1 MRYDHYAYDLVS
13 CAKPTR
19 LVHLPGALVSIRHR
33 GTPALKALDHPW
45 CHVEG
50 RVLANR
56 PIASIDA
63 AADQAC
69 WVILNMSRHERL
81 WKAGG
86 LSGNFWLTK

>member
-1 MRYDHYAYDLVS
+1 V
-13 CAKPTR
+13 K
-19 LVHLPGALVSIRHR
+19 
-33 GTPALKALDHPW
+33 
-45 CHVEG
+45 G

-69 WVILNMSRHERL
+69 WAILNMSRHERL
-81 WKAGG
+81 QKAGG